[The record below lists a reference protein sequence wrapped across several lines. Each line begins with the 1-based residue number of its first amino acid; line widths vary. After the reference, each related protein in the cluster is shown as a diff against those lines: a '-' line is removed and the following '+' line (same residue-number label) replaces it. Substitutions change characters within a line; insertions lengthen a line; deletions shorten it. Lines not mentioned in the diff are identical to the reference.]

1 LPAVDHSTWA
11 SHDPGPH
18 PATNDPRSPE
28 IRAERARELTE
39 LEVGVYMSLDGVA
52 QRAAELVQSA
62 RAEGDDLGAARAEL
76 VRSDAIGRG
85 GQLDRALKMQQTI
98 AVAAHRNHAVR
109 ARAGFVLASTFFRLG
124 MWAEAQDAVHDGVRL
139 LDETCPPHWS
149 AEHYMA
155 LALYTNYDR
164 AGPTD
169 WELFEEALRRAR
181 MGNQPNLLLAVLN
194 KYVWASY
201 NDPIMHSRADELAD
215 EMEELFEASEDP
227 APAAMLDTIAWVRLM
242 QERID
247 ESDRLFE
254 LALVSPRTEPHDD
267 AALLAHVATV
277 RHRQGRLAE
286 ASRCLETAR
295 VVALRAHT
303 PTLAGEALRHLAEI
317 DADRGDYK
325 RAYRRLQR
333 FLDEQANDGRD
344 QAEHQA
350 TVLQNVYG
358 RQVERDQRLYY
369 QELAM
374 RDPLTRLFNR
384 RHVERELPVLLREGN
399 AAVAVIDV
407 DRFKQIN
414 DLHSHE
420 AGDEVLAQLAA
431 LLQQHVASMAPDG
444 FCARLGGEE
453 FLMAAPVPSPEAAIA
468 AMDLV
473 RRNVAKHRWARVSA
487 EVQPTISAG
496 LVIVADD
503 SLDSATVMARAD
515 ELLYLAKRS
524 GRDRVESTI
533 LGGKVPAGRSD

>member
-1 LPAVDHSTWA
+1 LPAVDHSTWTG
-11 SHDPGPH
+11 HDPEPH
-18 PATNDPRSPE
+18 PAAVDRRSS
-28 IRAERARELTE
+28 ASWVERARELTA
-39 LEVGVYMSLDGVA
+39 LEVGVYMSLDGIA
-52 QRAAELVQSA
+52 ERAGEIVRSA

-85 GQLDRALKMQQTI
+85 GELDRALTLQETI
-98 AVAAHRNHAVR
+98 AVAAHRDTTVR

-124 MWAEAQDAVHDGVRL
+124 MWAQAQDAVHDAVRL
-139 LDETCPPHWS
+139 LDETSPPHWS

-181 MGNQPNLLLAVLN
+181 MANQPTLLLAVLN
-194 KYVWASY
+194 KYVWASH
-201 NDPIMHSRADELAD
+201 NDPVMHARADELAD
-215 EMEELFEASEDP
+215 EMEELFAASPDP
-227 APAAMLDTIAWVRLM
+227 APAAMLDTIAWIRLM
-242 QERID
+242 QDRIED
-247 ESDRLFE
+247 ADRLLE
-254 LALVSPRTEPHDD
+254 LALSSPRTEPHDD
-267 AALLAHVATV
+267 AALLAHLATV
-277 RHRQGRLAE
+277 RHHQGRLEE

-295 VVALRAHT
+295 VVALRART

-317 DADRGDYK
+317 DADRGDFK
-325 RAYRRLQR
+325 RAYRRLLR
-333 FLDEQANDGRD
+333 FLGEQAITGRD

-384 RHVERELPVLLREGN
+384 RHVERELPVLLRGGN

-414 DLHSHE
+414 DRHSHE

-453 FLMAAPVPSPEAAIA
+453 FLMAAPVPNAKAAIA

-473 RRNVAKHRWARVSA
+473 RRNVAKHRWARVPA

-496 LVIVADD
+496 LVIASDPD
-503 SLDSATVMARAD
+503 LDSATVLARAD
-515 ELLYLAKRS
+515 ELLYLAKRG
-524 GRDRVESTI
+524 GRDRVESAV
-533 LGGKVPAGRSD
+533 LGEPARTARTG